1 MGAEKKSAAE
11 MIAEF
16 LQDAAVLVLVFYPLE
31 MRTLTRIDQILI
43 LVISLFLLFLGIM
56 IEVRRKA

>member
-1 MGAEKKSAAE
+1 MGAEKKSVAE

-16 LQDAAVLVLVFYPLE
+16 LRDAAVLVLVFYPLE
-31 MRTLTRIDQILI
+31 MRTITRVDRVLL

-56 IEVRRKA
+56 IEARRKA